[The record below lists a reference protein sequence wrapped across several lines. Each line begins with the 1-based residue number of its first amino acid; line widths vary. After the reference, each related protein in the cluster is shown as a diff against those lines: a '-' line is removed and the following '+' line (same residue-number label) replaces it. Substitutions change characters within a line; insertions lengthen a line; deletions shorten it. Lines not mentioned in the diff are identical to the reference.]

1 MKSLETDILVALA
14 MLRRRIN
21 PQESPVYR
29 LHPELL
35 SLIASRLGTDDLV
48 RASHISYHWR
58 TVLLSYPSLW
68 ATIDFTHLDRALTF
82 LTRSKSAPIH
92 AFLPQIPPTTPLPLG
107 SLDRFAHRIATL
119 SVGNYVSQKELLPR
133 TIPSLRT
140 LEFSPDSSHPL
151 DKMTRW
157 YFPRFLAV
165 SSESIDPL
173 PLHVPRL
180 TRFVYNSW
188 TRGERAIDAL
198 LDFLRNCPLLEEIEI
213 NHGDDFYTRRNH
225 DVVHLPHLRI
235 YTHCTST
242 HFYLGLYDMLSC
254 PPSCSVTLRCGEG
267 YFGMEGA
274 IPPFQAPTF
283 LVDAKRVKL
292 KSRSVDREDY
302 AEGMVEIIDTA
313 NWRLCS
319 TRQMVLR
326 DETWDGALIDTIN
339 PFFLD
344 FLKGLNPGSVEVLC
358 IEEFALWFYEEHDR
372 IREALGHL
380 EHIKVLIL
388 PDSVV
393 GIYLWILAPTEA
405 TDVGGWRCLEL
416 DTLVIRSG
424 RPIDYS
430 GDNVLS
436 ALSWFARRRK
446 EAGIPLRRVS
456 LFVHETPSP
465 GRAGHLGWM
474 EDLEESRR
482 CIETFEYVDDPDTLL
497 DWNVDDYFL
506 DGLDHL
512 RIG

>member
-1 MKSLETDILVALA
+1 M
-14 MLRRRIN
+14 
-21 PQESPVYR
+21 
-29 LHPELL
+29 
-35 SLIASRLGTDDLV
+35 
-48 RASHISYHWR
+48 
-58 TVLLSYPSLW
+58 
-68 ATIDFTHLDRALTF
+68 
-82 LTRSKSAPIH
+82 
-92 AFLPQIPPTTPLPLG
+92 
-107 SLDRFAHRIATL
+107 
-119 SVGNYVSQKELLPR
+119 
-133 TIPSLRT
+133 PSLRA
-140 LEFSPDSSHPL
+140 LEFHPDSNYPL
-151 DKMTRW
+151 FDETIRW
-157 YFPRFLAV
+157 YFPGPGAL
-165 SSESIDPL
+165 SLESIDPVPFSV
-173 PLHVPRL
+173 PLL
-180 TRFVYNSW
+180 TRFVYSSR
-188 TRGERAIDAL
+188 TRGMRAIDAL
-198 LDFLRNCPLLEEIEI
+198 LDFLCNCPLLEEMEI
-213 NHGDDFYTRRNH
+213 NHGDDFYTLRDH

-242 HFYLGLYDMLSC
+242 YFYLGLYDMLSC
-254 PPSCSVTLRCGEG
+254 PSSCSVTLRCGEE
-267 YFGMEGA
+267 YFGMEDG
-274 IPPFQAPTF
+274 IPPFQDPTF
-283 LVDAKRVKL
+283 PVVAKRVKL
-292 KSRSVDREDY
+292 KSRSMDRKDY

-319 TRQMVLR
+319 TRQMVLG
-326 DETWDGALIDTIN
+326 DEIDKTWEGALIDTIN

-358 IEEFALWFYEEHDR
+358 IEELALWFYEEHDR

-393 GIYLWILAPTEA
+393 GIYLWILTPPEA

-430 GDNVLS
+430 GYDVLS
-436 ALSWFARRRK
+436 ALSCFARRRK

-456 LFVHETPSP
+456 LFVHETPIP
-465 GRAGHLGWM
+465 GRTAHSGWM